1 MWSWSSLHS
10 PEGGVLSEGGSAVVR
25 GEVHP
30 EHHGVL
36 AVAGHLTGLG
46 AAQLQLGDC
55 VKTTSPDGVVPRPE
69 LPAQRPEARLVVR
82 PAAGEVDVASRQL
95 ASPLDDLHQ

>member
-1 MWSWSSLHS
+1 MRSWRS

-46 AAQLQLGDC
+46 AAQLQ
-55 VKTTSPDGVVPRPE
+55 
-69 LPAQRPEARLVVR
+69 
-82 PAAGEVDVASRQL
+82 AGSV
-95 ASPLDDLHQ
+95 

>member
-1 MWSWSSLHS
+1 MLPLAVNSETAIIDAAECGAGDWSSLLS

-46 AAQLQLGDC
+46 AAQLQ
-55 VKTTSPDGVVPRPE
+55 
-69 LPAQRPEARLVVR
+69 
-82 PAAGEVDVASRQL
+82 AGSV
-95 ASPLDDLHQ
+95 

>member
-1 MWSWSSLHS
+1 MLESVELELHS

-46 AAQLQLGDC
+46 AAQLQRGI
-55 VKTTSPDGVVPRPE
+55 V
-69 LPAQRPEARLVVR
+69 
-82 PAAGEVDVASRQL
+82 
-95 ASPLDDLHQ
+95 